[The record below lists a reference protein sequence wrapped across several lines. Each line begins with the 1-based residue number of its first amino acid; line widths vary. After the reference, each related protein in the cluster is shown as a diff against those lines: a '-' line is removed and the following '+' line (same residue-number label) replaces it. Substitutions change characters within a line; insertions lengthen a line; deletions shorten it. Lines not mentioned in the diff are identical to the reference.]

1 MDQTTIECGNC
12 GEPAP
17 ADATWCEAC
26 GHELGIEPKPACV
39 SCGEREVDVE
49 EGYCHSCGYRQPRE
63 RDHLVVGDGPMVA
76 ISDRG
81 RRHHHNEDAVALGLV
96 RSDDIGAGGTEAMVL
111 VVCDGVS
118 STPGSAEASAAA
130 AVAARDHLVAAL
142 SGQADIA
149 AVSSPAGSA
158 DPADPT
164 ETVADDP
171 AGSADLSLATADEE
185 GPGHLDGA
193 SPLDVTALLV
203 DAVAAAQSSAAA
215 SPGPDI
221 SAMSDG
227 PPSSTLVAV
236 VIRPS
241 PGAGPEADGEGWAAA
256 SEFELTTAWVGDS
269 RAYWVTDDDAVAL
282 SGPDH
287 ELAGSLVRWLGADS
301 LDPTPDIDVRTI
313 TGGGHLVVCTDGL
326 WRYASEPVELGAL
339 LRRLVS
345 EGLAGT
351 SLAEGLVDHA
361 NEGGGH
367 DNITVALWSNRPDW
381 PGDVTTHPSIASA
394 AATDPER

>member
-1 MDQTTIECGNC
+1 MSTIECGNC

-17 ADATWCEAC
+17 TDATWCEAC

-63 RDHLVVGDGPMVA
+63 RDHLVVEDGPMVA

-96 RSDDIGAGGTEAMVL
+96 RSDGIGTGGTEAMVL

-118 STPGSAEASAAA
+118 STPGSAEASAGA

-142 SGQADIA
+142 SGQAHMA
-149 AVSSPAGSA
+149 EVPNPRGSA
-158 DPADPT
+158 PPADPVDK
-164 ETVADDP
+164 VADDP
-171 AGSADLSLATADEE
+171 ADSVDPSLAAGDEE
-185 GPGHLDGA
+185 WPERLDGG
-193 SPLDVTALLV
+193 SPLDVTALLI

-221 SAMSDG
+221 SAGSDG

-236 VIRPS
+236 VIRPG
-241 PGAGPEADGEGWAAA
+241 PGAAPGTEGEAWATE
-256 SEFELTTAWVGDS
+256 SEIELATAWVGDS

-326 WRYASEPVELGAL
+326 WRYASEPVELGVL

-345 EGLAGT
+345 EGLTGT

-367 DNITVALWSNRPDW
+367 DNITVALWSNQPDW
-381 PGDVTTHPSIASA
+381 PADVTTHPSIASA
-394 AATDPER
+394 VATDPER